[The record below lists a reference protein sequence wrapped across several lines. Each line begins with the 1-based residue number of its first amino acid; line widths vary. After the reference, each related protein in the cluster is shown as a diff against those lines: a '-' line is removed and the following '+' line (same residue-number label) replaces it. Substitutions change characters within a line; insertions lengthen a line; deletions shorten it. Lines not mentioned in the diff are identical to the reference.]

1 MNLPHRLSNAMS
13 WRRLLVEDLPISEAL
28 LKEFKESTASDDNLQ
43 VLMSTL
49 LEGWNSTLDEVSAH

>member
-1 MNLPHRLSNAMS
+1 M
-13 WRRLLVEDLPISEAL
+13 EDLPISEAR

-49 LEGWNSTLDEVSAH
+49 LEGWTSTLDEVSAH